1 MAQIQEKTD
10 NEKKH
15 ELISH
20 WAQLFLSKLDDKLT
34 KSLDK
39 TN

>member
-1 MAQIQEKTD
+1 MDGKSD
-10 NEKKH
+10 SEKKH

-20 WAQLFLSKLDDKLT
+20 WTQLFLTNLDKKLT

-39 TN
+39 TD